1 MPEIKLG
8 SSENMKNINIGSK
21 ELQAI
26 KKGSVV
32 VWLNNLAPEIVLTTP
47 PVGEFGDSN
56 FPINVVGTTTTTIT
70 FKARDLDPGD
80 KVASYSVTGPPGFTP
95 VPTTPISPP
104 TNPATGLSFTIPSTL
119 FTIIGVPTADNVFTI
134 TVADQKGR
142 DDDYTVTVENVTV
155 EGPTARVQT
164 PFPNLPDAYNGFE
177 FTRPATF
184 SITQSPS
191 AINALYTPEYS
202 DDGGTTWKAYNGPV
216 VLYATANCS
225 NPASRGISSRSVF
238 SGLPTAYG
246 TSASST
252 LTVPTPSPFQKRHNA
267 DTGISQPLVYRP
279 ATILQ
284 YRKNCSGETRSFR
297 IYSQGGATIP
307 YSSAPN
313 HRNFF
318 NHNPSATVSMDF
330 PVFGR
335 ITKSVRYSQGYV
347 ANGDFSQYYTA
358 VNFPDGLPTP
368 YLSSID
374 FSGVS
379 YGSLSL
385 AASTGPTQ
393 ITAGEPV
400 SLTMTAIFNGTISS
414 FMSMG
419 GYFGYWNGSS
429 PTQSQSG
436 QSITLTWDTTNWS
449 PGTTSQGIATGVYFQ
464 SNGYGYGV
472 NIGYPGDYYVTVIDP
487 NPPPPPDPP
496 PADDINNPA

>member
-164 PFPNLPDAYNGFE
+164 PFPNLPDAYNGFD
-177 FTRPATF
+177 FTRSATF

-191 AINALYTPEYS
+191 AINAFYTPEYS
-202 DDGGTTWKAYNGPV
+202 DDGGTTWKTYGGPV
-216 VLYATANCS
+216 VLYATATCS

-238 SGLPTAYG
+238 SGLPTANG
-246 TSASST
+246 TSASSY
-252 LTVPTPSPFQKRHNA
+252 LTVPTPSPFQKRYNS
-267 DTGISQPLVYRP
+267 DTGINQPLVWRP
-279 ATILQ
+279 NTILQ
-284 YRKNCSGETRSFR
+284 YRKNCSGETQSFR

-307 YSSAPN
+307 YSSAVN
-313 HRNFF
+313 TRNFF

-335 ITKSVRYSQGYV
+335 ITKSVRFSSTT
-347 ANGDFSQYYTA
+347 ATGDFSQYYYPY
-358 VNFPDGLPTP
+358 NYPDGLPTP

-379 YGSLSL
+379 YGTVSL
-385 AASTGPTQ
+385 AASYGPTQ

-400 SLTMTAIFNGTISS
+400 SLTMTAIVNGTISS
-414 FMSMG
+414 YGSMG
-419 GYFGYWNGSS
+419 GYMGYWNGSS

-449 PGTTSQGIATGVYFQ
+449 PGTSSQGIASFVRFQ
-464 SNGYGYGV
+464 SNGSGYNMV
-472 NIGYPGDYYVTVIDP
+472 LGYPGNYTVTVIDP
-487 NPPPPPDPP
+487 NPPPP
-496 PADDINNPA
+496 ADDINNPA